1 MASGECLVPAVAS
14 EMNVVF
20 ASLNIGLP
28 RSQACGQNAERK
40 FKAIARGVQQ
50 AFERVKVDAMGL
62 VEVGD
67 AVEGLPAREAA
78 QLLNIIRAQMPNTQ
92 LDVHAAATGHPYM
105 LLSKA
110 GSNANLTNVGIVDV
124 FVAPTHRKAL
134 RATLT
139 EEDGVVDLWLVQL
152 VSSNKSRLTM
162 SMRRQLLSYLA
173 TGRPTVMAGDINIDH
188 VLRHWMQD
196 VGAAFTPSLAS
207 SGVPRPFP
215 GDYTIATNVFMW
227 QAEHQVGKSFEADD
241 AMPVDCVS
249 DTHDMVCVVLSCVPQ
264 RNPITTD
271 AAELGGRPEG
281 EASSSEGPTTADAA
295 ELGGATDSVA
305 RPQEERSS
313 SEDPTAADAAELF
326 VLP

>member
-1 MASGECLVPAVAS
+1 MAS
-14 EMNVVF
+14 EMHVVF

-78 QLLNIIRAQMPNTQ
+78 QLLNIIRAQLPGIE
-92 LDVHAAATGHPYM
+92 LLVHAGATGHPYM

-110 GSNANLTNVGIVDV
+110 GSNAILTDV
-124 FVAPTHRKAL
+124 RVIEGFVSQQYRKAL

-139 EEDGVVDLWLVQL
+139 KADGDVDLWLVHL
-152 VSSNKSRLTM
+152 ASSSKRRLTM
-162 SMRRQLLSYLA
+162 TVRREMLAKLA
-173 TGRPTVMAGDINIDH
+173 TGRPTVIAGDINTEEF

-196 VGAAFTPSLAS
+196 AGAAFAPSLAS
-207 SGVPRPFP
+207 SGLPRPFP
-215 GDYTIATNVFMW
+215 GDYTIATNVSMW

-241 AMPVDCVS
+241 AMPVACVS